1 MPATTDRV
9 LDIDL
14 PPRQSAFLWGAR
26 KTGKSTYLQQRFP
39 DSIRFDLL
47 DSDLTIDLLRR
58 PALLRERL
66 LSQPARRLDEPVII
80 DEVQKAPEV
89 LDEVHR
95 LIEERGLRFILC
107 GSSARK
113 LKRGRANLL
122 GGRAWRYEMFPFVS
136 AELGS
141 ADLLRVLNRGL
152 IPSHYLSPGYR
163 KSLAAYVRDYL
174 SEEVF
179 AEGLTRNVAAFARFF
194 DAVGY
199 SHGQLTN
206 YANIARDCG
215 VDAKT
220 VREYYQILCDTLLG
234 RMVLPYRRRQDRR
247 VLSRT
252 PKFYLFDVGVAGAL
266 AKRRIAEPRGEQF
279 GHALEHFILMEL
291 AAHASYRDLHYDVHY
306 WRTRSGLEVDF
317 ILGAGEVA
325 VEVKGSAHVHDRE
338 LRPLRAFT
346 EEHRPRAALVVSTEP
361 AERVVGGIRIMPW
374 GRFLRA
380 LWAGDIIT

>member
-1 MPATTDRV
+1 MPATARV

-47 DSDLTIDLLRR
+47 DSDLAIDLLRR

-266 AKRRIAEPRGEQF
+266 ARRRIAEPRGEQF

-325 VEVKGSAHVHDRE
+325 VEVKGSAHVRDRE
-338 LRPLRAFT
+338 LRPLRAFM
-346 EEHRPRAALVVSTEP
+346 EEHRPRAALVVSAEP

-374 GRFLRA
+374 ERFLRA
-380 LWAGDIIT
+380 LWAGDVIA

>member
-1 MPATTDRV
+1 M
-9 LDIDL
+9 LDVDL

-39 DSIRFDLL
+39 HSIRFDLL
-47 DSDLTIDLLRR
+47 DSDLVIDLLRR

-95 LIEERGLRFILC
+95 LIEERGVRFILC

-122 GGRAWRYEMFPFVS
+122 GGRAWRYEMFPFVT

-141 ADLLRVLNRGL
+141 VDLLRALNRGM

-234 RMVLPYRRRQDRR
+234 RMVLPYRKRQDRR

-252 PKFYLFDVGVAGAL
+252 PKFYLFDVGVAGAA

-291 AAHASYRDLHYDVHY
+291 AAHASYRDLHYDIHY

-325 VEVKGSAHVHDRE
+325 VEVKGSAHVRDRE
-338 LRPLRAFT
+338 LRPLRAFMQ
-346 EEHRPRAALVVSTEP
+346 EHRPRAAVVVSTEP

-374 GRFLRA
+374 DRFLRA
-380 LWAGDIIT
+380 LWAGGIIT

>member
-1 MPATTDRV
+1 MPATARI

-141 ADLLRVLNRGL
+141 TDLLRMLNRGL

-215 VDAKT
+215 ADAKT

-291 AAHASYRDLHYDVHY
+291 AAHASYRDLHYDIHY

-325 VEVKGSAHVHDRE
+325 VEVKGSAHVHDRA
-338 LRPLRAFT
+338 LRPLRAFI

-374 GRFLRA
+374 ERFLRA
-380 LWAGDIIT
+380 LWAGDVIA

>member
-1 MPATTDRV
+1 MPATARV
-9 LDIDL
+9 LDLDL

-47 DSDLTIDLLRR
+47 DSDLAIDLLRR

-141 ADLLRVLNRGL
+141 TDLLRVLNRGL

-317 ILGAGEVA
+317 ILGQGEVA
-325 VEVKGSAHVHDRE
+325 VEVKGSAHVRDRE
-338 LRPLRAFT
+338 LRPLRAFM

-361 AERVVGGIRIMPW
+361 AERVVAGIRIMPW
-374 GRFLRA
+374 DRFLRA
-380 LWAGDIIT
+380 LWAGDVIA

>member
-1 MPATTDRV
+1 MPATARV

-80 DEVQKAPEV
+80 DEVQKAPAV

-141 ADLLRVLNRGL
+141 TDLLRMLNRGL

-215 VDAKT
+215 ADAKT

-291 AAHASYRDLHYDVHY
+291 AAHASYRDLHYDIHY

-325 VEVKGSAHVHDRE
+325 VDVKGSAHVRDRE
-338 LRPLRAFT
+338 LRLLRAFM

-374 GRFLRA
+374 ERFLRA
-380 LWAGDIIT
+380 LWAGDVIA

>member
-1 MPATTDRV
+1 M
-9 LDIDL
+9 LDVDL

-39 DSIRFDLL
+39 HSIRFDLL
-47 DSDLTIDLLRR
+47 DSDLVIDLLRR

-66 LSQPARRLDEPVII
+66 LSQPARRLDEPVIV

-95 LIEERGLRFILC
+95 LIEERGVRFILC

-122 GGRAWRYEMFPFVS
+122 GGRAWRYEMFPFVT

-141 ADLLRVLNRGL
+141 VDLLRALNRGM

-234 RMVLPYRRRQDRR
+234 RLVLPYRKRQDRR

-252 PKFYLFDVGVAGAL
+252 PKFYLFDVGVAGAA

-291 AAHASYRDLHYDVHY
+291 AAHASYRDLHYDIHY

-325 VEVKGSAHVHDRE
+325 VEVKGSAHVRDRE
-338 LRPLRAFT
+338 LRPLRAFMQ
-346 EEHRPRAALVVSTEP
+346 EHRPRAAVVVSTEP
-361 AERVVGGIRIMPW
+361 AERVVSGIRIMPW
-374 GRFLRA
+374 DRFLNA
-380 LWAGDIIT
+380 LWAGGIIA

>member
-1 MPATTDRV
+1 MPATTVRV

-122 GGRAWRYEMFPFVS
+122 GGRAWRYEMFPFVT
-136 AELGS
+136 AELQS

-179 AEGLTRNVAAFARFF
+179 AEGLTRNVAAFARFL

-199 SHGQLTN
+199 SHGQFTN

-234 RMVLPYRRRQDRR
+234 RMVAPYRRRQDRR

-279 GHALEHFILMEL
+279 GHALEHFILTEL

-346 EEHRPRAALVVSTEP
+346 EEHRPRAALVVSAEP

-374 GRFLRA
+374 ERFLRA
-380 LWAGDIIT
+380 LWAGDIIA

>member
-1 MPATTDRV
+1 MSATARV
-9 LDIDL
+9 LDVDL

-39 DSIRFDLL
+39 HSIRFDLL
-47 DSDLTIDLLRR
+47 DSDLVIDLLRR

-66 LSQPARRLDEPVII
+66 LSQPARRLDEPVIV

-122 GGRAWRYEMFPFVS
+122 GGRAWRYEMFPFVT

-141 ADLLRVLNRGL
+141 VDLLRALNRGM

-234 RMVLPYRRRQDRR
+234 RMVPPYRKRQDRR

-252 PKFYLFDVGVAGAL
+252 PKFYLFDVGVAGAA

-291 AAHASYRDLHYDVHY
+291 AAHASYRDLHYDIHY

-325 VEVKGSAHVHDRE
+325 VEVKGSAHVRDRE
-338 LRPLRAFT
+338 LRPLRAFMQ
-346 EEHRPRAALVVSTEP
+346 EHRPRAAVVVSTEP

-374 GRFLRA
+374 DRFLRA
-380 LWAGDIIT
+380 LWAGQIIT